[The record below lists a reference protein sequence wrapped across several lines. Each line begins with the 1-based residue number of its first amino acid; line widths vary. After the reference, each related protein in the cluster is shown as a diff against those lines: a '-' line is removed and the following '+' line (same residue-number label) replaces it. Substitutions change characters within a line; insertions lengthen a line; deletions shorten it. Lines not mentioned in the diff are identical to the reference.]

1 VAIERRSPV
10 SAPPIHPLA
19 ALVTVALDG
28 VFGVVEILDPLL
40 LVFTCFG
47 VGILGFVSTMLTQ
60 RYLARDEWGP
70 AIAKGV
76 AMGIFAGVPYPV
88 AGTVIGAPLL
98 IWAGVHQWV
107 KLPSGGN
114 NQIVDSVLK
123 NAPELED
130 KHPNPENM

>member
-1 VAIERRSPV
+1 MAIEHRSLV

-28 VFGVVEILDPLL
+28 VFGFIEIMDPLL
-40 LVFTCFG
+40 LLFTCFG
-47 VGILGFVSTMLTQ
+47 VGILGTLSTMLTQ
-60 RYLARDEWGP
+60 RYLAKDEWGP
-70 AIAKGV
+70 AIAKGM
-76 AMGIFAGVPYPV
+76 AMGILAGVPYPV

-107 KLPSGGN
+107 KLPLSGS
-114 NQIVDSVLK
+114 NQIVDSVFN

-130 KHPNPENM
+130 KHPKPENT